1 MGAIVTKTIPI
12 CALLLLTLPG
22 VPASAAELKDLIGK
36 WRWQQ
41 STIEVSECQRDGICA
56 KVVAG
61 PKNVGM
67 ELLASKLIAKDGNL
81 VGQIVHPE
89 TKDIYNT
96 RFQQKDKDA
105 WRLDGCTASRVCLS
119 GEFARVK

>member
-1 MGAIVTKTIPI
+1 MDAIVKNI
-12 CALLLLTLPG
+12 LLLTSTLLVFSG
-22 VPASAAELKDLIGK
+22 ATASAAELKDLVGK

-41 STIEVSECQRDGICA
+41 STIEVTTCQGDNICA

-67 ELLASKLIAKDGNL
+67 EMFGSKLVVKDGNL

-89 TKDIYNT
+89 TKDTYNT
-96 RFQQKDKDA
+96 RFQQKDKDN
-105 WRLDGCTASRVCLS
+105 WHLDGCTAARICLS
-119 GEFARVK
+119 GDFTRVK